1 MSRLLKV
8 LSFAG
13 MSSVYLM
20 QTGVCTLDG
29 KGINLLP
36 NVGTFANLGSGLG
49 L

>member
-1 MSRLLKV
+1 MSRLLKL

-20 QTGVCTLDG
+20 GTGVCTLDG

-36 NVGTFANLGSGLG
+36 NIGSFANIGGDLG

>member
-1 MSRLLKV
+1 MSRLLKL

-20 QTGVCTLDG
+20 QAGACNFDSN
-29 KGINLLP
+29 GISLLP
-36 NVGTFANLGSGLG
+36 NVGSFTNLTSGLG